1 MVFEFYHHLAIEHG
15 LFAWGCSPYQWM
27 YHHSCSGPKSQ
38 LPVVRT
44 VVITHNNP
52 TCTPPSVCVCENE
65 QFPNHTPWPPDV
77 SQIHGSL
84 QPFGGLQRM
93 ATLVAINLPYGNGKH
108 TTHRDADDLRFGDGE
123 QQIISIHFHEIDLKQ
138 TG

>member
-1 MVFEFYHHLAIEHG
+1 MDCLLGGAVRIS
-15 LFAWGCSPYQWM
+15 GCITI
-27 YHHSCSGPKSQ
+27 
-38 LPVVRT
+38 VVRGLSP
-44 VVITHNNP
+44 NYQSLEPWLLP
-52 TCTPPSVCVCENE
+52 TITPPARPQVCVCVCENE